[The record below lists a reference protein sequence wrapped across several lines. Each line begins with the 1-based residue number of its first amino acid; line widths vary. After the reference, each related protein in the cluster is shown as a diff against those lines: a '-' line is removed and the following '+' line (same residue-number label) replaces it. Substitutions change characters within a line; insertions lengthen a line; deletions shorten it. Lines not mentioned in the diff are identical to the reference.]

1 MNEIQ
6 EKALARLREL
16 RAEADNIDYGW
27 EDTEKFKEWKF
38 AVEAALRKLFED
50 NSTYLKEF
58 RENHWSLWVVTQ
70 DTTDDEWADAFLRGL
85 ARARAIISSA
95 IREIDDYNVSS
106 SGTVIVD
113 ISVPT
118 RGARM
123 ARKAFVVHGHDSEM
137 KEAVARFLERL
148 EIEPV
153 ILHEQ
158 ASRGRTVIE
167 KIEDNSD
174 VGFAIVLM
182 SPDDVG
188 AVASESTALQPRA
201 RQNVIL
207 ELGYFLG
214 KLERNRVCAILR
226 GRVELPSDFL
236 GIVYVP
242 FEGEAWKTQI
252 IRELKAL
259 GFDIDANKAF

>member
-1 MNEIQ
+1 
-6 EKALARLREL
+6 
-16 RAEADNIDYGW
+16 
-27 EDTEKFKEWKF
+27 
-38 AVEAALRKLFED
+38 
-50 NSTYLKEF
+50 
-58 RENHWSLWVVTQ
+58 
-70 DTTDDEWADAFLRGL
+70 
-85 ARARAIISSA
+85 
-95 IREIDDYNVSS
+95 
-106 SGTVIVD
+106 
-113 ISVPT
+113 
-118 RGARM
+118 M

-137 KEAVARFLERL
+137 KEAVARFLQTL

-188 AVASESTALQPRA
+188 AAASESTSLQPRA

-214 KLERNRVCAILR
+214 KLERNR
-226 GRVELPSDFL
+226 
-236 GIVYVP
+236 
-242 FEGEAWKTQI
+242 
-252 IRELKAL
+252 
-259 GFDIDANKAF
+259 